1 MIEDLNT
8 DNTLDNAILL
18 DDDAPLDAIN
28 QDEVTNI
35 ISDSNMI
42 LKKITP
48 AKWDALIEI
57 LDFITKDSNDE
68 SVVIHKSIIMHLLT
82 SGAILKADLLDIF
95 DNQEIDLH
103 ISSPKKWVRLF
114 KMFKNET
121 VYIFEENNRFI
132 VTNGQIKLF
141 LPKQL
146 NSVVSKLEFPDFNQ
160 TTKISNQVIQKETR
174 DKICNLSKGLQYIE
188 FLIDNN
194 QLKVINIPNT
204 ALFIL
209 PEYIKDENVKNI
221 DVNNAQLVL
230 RSATFLPY
238 PSDTYQI
245 IIGLNNIKNKYFL
258 YSSCKTQLVS
268 INIYEVLNDA
278 TGITDLF

>member
-1 MIEDLNT
+1 M
-8 DNTLDNAILL
+8 
-18 DDDAPLDAIN
+18 
-28 QDEVTNI
+28 
-35 ISDSNMI
+35 
-42 LKKITP
+42 K
-48 AKWDALIEI
+48 
-57 LDFITKDSNDE
+57 
-68 SVVIHKSIIMHLLT
+68 
-82 SGAILKADLLDIF
+82 
-95 DNQEIDLH
+95 
-103 ISSPKKWVRLF
+103 
-114 KMFKNET
+114 
-121 VYIFEENNRFI
+121 
-132 VTNGQIKLF
+132 
-141 LPKQL
+141 
-146 NSVVSKLEFPDFNQ
+146 
-160 TTKISNQVIQKETR
+160 
-174 DKICNLSKGLQYIE
+174 
-188 FLIDNN
+188 IDNN